1 MPGVRVTYT
10 SPPSKTPV
18 QKVGLCKWC
27 KKSKV
32 LQNFSSSDGEKEI
45 SCKGLCSA
53 LCFEQA
59 VKNIKETKIHIQDTL
74 QVLQARPLPPSSSSG
89 E

>member
-1 MPGVRVTYT
+1 
-10 SPPSKTPV
+10 V

-27 KKSKV
+27 KKSGV

-59 VKNIKETKIHIQDTL
+59 IKNIKESQLHIHETQ
-74 QVLQARPLPPSSSSG
+74 QVLQSRPLPPKAAG
-89 E
+89 KCQLQNDVTPLNFG